1 MYTIGLLVYSEHS
14 DLVANKARYFIDDTI
29 KNADESWIF
38 YAGGPGLDR
47 QE

>member
-1 MYTIGLLVYSEHS
+1 MYTIGLLVYSKHS
-14 DLVANKARYFIDDTI
+14 DLVARYFIDNTI